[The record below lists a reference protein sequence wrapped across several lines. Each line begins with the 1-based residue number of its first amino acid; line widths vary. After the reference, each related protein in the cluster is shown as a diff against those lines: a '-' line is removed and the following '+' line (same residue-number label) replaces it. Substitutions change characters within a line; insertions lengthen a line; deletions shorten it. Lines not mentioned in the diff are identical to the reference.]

1 MTIKDGGNHPLFE
14 LSDEFGRVY
23 VGENPTKAWNL
34 YLDREKV
41 NIKTTTIYID
51 QLFSIST
58 FSFTVEPELVVLS
71 FMVSPILLLSI

>member
-14 LSDEFGRVY
+14 VSDEFGRVY

-41 NIKTTTIYID
+41 NIKQLQYIY
-51 QLFSIST
+51 QLYSIST

>member
-41 NIKTTTIYID
+41 NIKTTTIYI
-51 QLFSIST
+51 SII
-58 FSFTVEPELVVLS
+58 FSFTEEQELVVLS